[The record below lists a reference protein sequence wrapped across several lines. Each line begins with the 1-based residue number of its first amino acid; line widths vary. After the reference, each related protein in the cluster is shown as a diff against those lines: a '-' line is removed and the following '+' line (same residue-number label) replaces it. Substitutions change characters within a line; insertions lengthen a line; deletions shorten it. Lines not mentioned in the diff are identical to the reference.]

1 MLGHL
6 TAGVPHRNH
15 GAMAQTMSALENFRL
30 LASGE
35 RPAWI
40 PFTLDVGGSEGFTTA
55 IQQRFQRE
63 TGATDPAEYFDCDFR
78 LASIPRRYAGDSGH
92 QGAEVPPGTQFDE
105 WGIGHWAGG
114 AEDTYE
120 RMFPPFARFSTIGE
134 VERYPEPVLDLGVI
148 DRAVRSF
155 HSRGYPVIGYAGS
168 IYEWSWWLRGM
179 EQFMVDLLQEPGL
192 AAAII
197 AKVSGFTARLALE
210 SARAGIDV
218 LAFYDDAGSQ
228 SGMQISPAIWRSLVK
243 PAWKRVLDQVRREAP
258 SAVFFLH
265 SCGNITEIVPDIA
278 EVGFQ
283 ILHPVQPE
291 CMDPAAV
298 KASWGGKLILCATL
312 GAQKTLSLASAQ
324 EVRRETARLAKT
336 LGADRRCILCPSNR
350 IQPETPWENVVAF
363 VEEARAASG
372 RGSR

>member
-1 MLGHL
+1 M
-6 TAGVPHRNH
+6 N
-15 GAMAQTMSALENFRL
+15 ALENFRL

-40 PFTLDVGGSEGFTTA
+40 PFTMDIGGSEGFTA
-55 IQQRFQRE
+55 AVQKRFERE
-63 TGATDPAEYFDCDFR
+63 TGATDPAEYFDYDFR
-78 LASIPRRYAGDSGH
+78 LASIPRRISGSAGRPRTD
-92 QGAEVPPGTQFDE
+92 APPGTQFDE

-120 RMFPPFARFSTIGE
+120 RMFPPLAS
-134 VERYPEPVLDLGVI
+134 VESVREIEDYPEPLLDLGAV
-148 DRAVRSF
+148 DEAVRSF
-155 HSRGYPVIGYAGS
+155 HARGYPVIGYAGS

-179 EQFMVDLLQEPGL
+179 ERFMVDLLQEPGL
-192 AAAII
+192 AAAIV
-197 AKVSGFTARLALE
+197 AKVSGFTARLAVE

-228 SGMQISPAIWRSLVK
+228 SGMQISPSIWRSLIK
-243 PAWKRVLDQVRREAP
+243 PAWRQVLDEVRRESP

-278 EVGFQ
+278 EAGFQ

-298 KASWGGKLILCATL
+298 KAALGEKLILCATL
-312 GAQKTLSLASAQ
+312 GAQKTLSLASAEQ
-324 EVRRETARLAKT
+324 VWRETARLVET

-363 VEEARAASG
+363 AEAARASG
-372 RGSR
+372 GRR

>member
-1 MLGHL
+1 M
-6 TAGVPHRNH
+6 N
-15 GAMAQTMSALENFRL
+15 ALENFRL
-30 LASGE
+30 LAAGG

-40 PFTLDVGGSEGFTTA
+40 PFTMDIGGSEGFTA
-55 IQQRFQRE
+55 AVQKRFERE
-63 TGATDPAEYFDCDFR
+63 TGATDPAEYFDYDFR
-78 LASIPRRYAGDSGH
+78 LASIPRRFAGDAGRPRADAH
-92 QGAEVPPGTQFDE
+92 PGTQFDE

-114 AEDTYE
+114 AEDTYQ
-120 RMFPPFARFSTIGE
+120 RMFPPLAAVGSIREIE
-134 VERYPEPVLDLGVI
+134 DHPEPQLDLGAV
-148 DRAVRSF
+148 DEAVRSF
-155 HSRGYPVIGYAGS
+155 HSRGYPVICYAGS

-179 EQFMVDLLQEPGL
+179 EQFMVDLLEQPEL
-192 AAAII
+192 AAAIV

-228 SGMQISPAIWRSLVK
+228 SGMQISPSIWRSLIK

-278 EVGFQ
+278 EAGFQ

-298 KASWGGKLILCATL
+298 KAAWGGKLILCATL
-312 GAQKTLSLASAQ
+312 GAQKSLSLASAEQ
-324 EVRRETARLAKT
+324 VRRETARLVET
-336 LGADRRCILCPSNR
+336 LGADGRCILCPSNR

-363 VEEARAASG
+363 AEAARASG
-372 RGSR
+372 GRC

>member
-1 MLGHL
+1 MMN
-6 TAGVPHRNH
+6 AR
-15 GAMAQTMSALENFRL
+15 ENFTL
-30 LASGE
+30 LASGA

-40 PFTLDVGGSEGFTTA
+40 PFTMDIGGSEGFTAA
-55 IQQRFQRE
+55 IQQRFERE
-63 TGATDPAEYFDCDFR
+63 TGATDPAEYFDYDFR
-78 LASIPRRYAGDSGH
+78 LASIPRRFDGVGRRPRTDA
-92 QGAEVPPGTQFDE
+92 PPGTQFDE

-120 RMFPPFARFSTIGE
+120 RMFPPLAAAGSIREIE
-134 VERYPEPVLDLGVI
+134 DYPEPLLDLGVV
-148 DRAVRSF
+148 DGAVRAF
-155 HSRGYPVIGYAGS
+155 HARGYPVIGYAGS

-179 EQFMVDLLQEPGL
+179 EQFMVDLLEESDL

-228 SGMQISPAIWRSLVK
+228 SGMQISPTIWRSLIK
-243 PAWKRVLDQVRREAP
+243 PAWRRVLGEVRREAP

-278 EVGFQ
+278 EAGFH

-298 KASWGGKLILCATL
+298 KAAWGGKLILCATL
-312 GAQKTLSLASAQ
+312 GAQRSLSLATAEQ
-324 EVRRETARLAKT
+324 VRHETARLVET
-336 LGADRRCILCPSNR
+336 VGADRRCILCPSNR

-363 VEEARAASG
+363 AEAARASG
-372 RGSR
+372 GRR